1 MQNNPLN
8 LYNKNANN
16 KQTNGAHIYYLSI
29 LKLVEWF
36 LYKRVMC
43 VCLHTNEFVFAY
55 RFNGTSVEAQCFYAV
70 IFAAH

>member
-43 VCLHTNEFVFAY
+43 VCVCVFA
-55 RFNGTSVEAQCFYAV
+55 
-70 IFAAH
+70 HK